1 MGVSLCPME
10 AGSLYQYRCDWKLS
24 HLSGK
29 LSCDPQQ
36 VLSHRVMFGLSV
48 ELWMQ
53 LAQGEI
59 LLVIL
64 YSLVYKS
71 FCSSHFRS
79 LFFIHFKEEKIK
91 HGQKHLNKHFPKK
104 VVQVASN

>member
-1 MGVSLCPME
+1 MTHSSSS
-10 AGSLYQYRCDWKLS
+10 AKGSCL
-24 HLSGK
+24 
-29 LSCDPQQ
+29 
-36 VLSHRVMFGLSV
+36 GLSV

-59 LLVIL
+59 LLVTL